1 MWLRQAVGRISR
13 KDSRRGEDDLNAHL
27 KGTPIA
33 KIAQGK
39 SPFRAKSSEV
49 GGKQR

>member
-13 KDSRRGEDDLNAHL
+13 KGSRRGENDLNAL
-27 KGTPIA
+27 LTGTPIA

-39 SPFRAKSSEV
+39 
-49 GGKQR
+49 